1 MMYPNFYGAFILLF
15 LTITCSTVFGQ
26 STEWNENEHA
36 DFIQQLI
43 GGQREHSVESGR
55 IDLLTDEYAF
65 EIEWANKWKDSIG
78 QAIWYGLQTNKKP
91 GIILLLKS
99 KEEYK
104 YYIQLNSALTYAN
117 LTDRIVVFLY
127 PNDFQELIESHHKNK

>member
-1 MMYPNFYGAFILLF
+1 MQFNITSILILLF
-15 LTITCSTVFGQ
+15 LTFNVIEGFSQ
-26 STEWNENEHA
+26 SNDWNENEHA
-36 DFIQQLI
+36 DFIQALI
-43 GGQREHSVESGR
+43 GGEREHSVESGR

-65 EIEWANKWKDSIG
+65 EIEWANKWKDAIG

-99 KEEYK
+99 KENYK

-117 LTDRIVVFLY
+117 LNERIVVFLY
-127 PNDFQELIESHHKNK
+127 PNDFEELIEANRNND

>member
-1 MMYPNFYGAFILLF
+1 MQFNITSILILLF
-15 LTITCSTVFGQ
+15 LTFNVIEGFSQ
-26 STEWNENEHA
+26 SNDWNENEHA
-36 DFIQQLI
+36 DFIQTLI
-43 GGQREHSVESGR
+43 GGVREYSVESGR

-65 EIEWANKWKDSIG
+65 EIEWANKWKDAIG

-99 KEEYK
+99 KENYK

-117 LTDRIVVFLY
+117 LNERIVVFLY
-127 PNDFQELIESHHKNK
+127 PNDFEELIEANRNND

>member
-1 MMYPNFYGAFILLF
+1 MQLNITSTLSLLF
-15 LTITCSTVFGQ
+15 LTFTCIQGYSQ
-26 STEWNENEHA
+26 SPDWNENEHA
-36 DFIQQLI
+36 DFIQTLI
-43 GGQREHSVESGR
+43 GGEREHSVESGR

-65 EIEWANKWKDSIG
+65 EIEWANKWKDAIG

-99 KEEYK
+99 KENYK

-117 LTDRIVVFLY
+117 LNDRIVVFLY
-127 PNDFQELIESHHKNK
+127 PNDFRELIESSLKNE